1 MKVMLLSYMDNLG
14 AGNAANK
21 IYQMLIKKNIN
32 AELYVKKKNLKN
44 SKTFI
49 LKNIRK
55 KIHELS
61 FDTFNYI
68 SNKLVNNRFY
78 FSDYRSLSWGSSPYP
93 DLINNSNF
101 DIVQLHWINNFLSIK
116 DIGRINKPL
125 VWRFSD
131 MWPIL
136 GAKHYLGKK
145 ENKDKFSFSN
155 YLEKKNI
162 KQKEKYW
169 KNKINIISPS
179 NWLKSQIKLNYITHD
194 WPTTVIYTPI
204 NTDIF
209 FPLDRSKI
217 RAQYNILNHQRV
229 LIFGADNLFDERKGL
244 NKLID
249 IFKNKIIDQK
259 NEYVLFTFGKGI
271 FKEKKINNLNI
282 INFGFLKN
290 KVEINKL
297 FNAADV
303 LILPSKIDNLPQ
315 IGLEAQTSGLPI
327 ITFRNSGLE
336 ELIEENETG
345 LFSKKEDSIS
355 LSNEI
360 YNYFNNSNQNIS
372 KFRINSRDRSLSQ
385 WSEEVVYK
393 KYIDLYSNILN
404 REN

>member
-1 MKVMLLSYMDNLG
+1 M
-14 AGNAANK
+14 
-21 IYQMLIKKNIN
+21 
-32 AELYVKKKNLKN
+32 
-44 SKTFI
+44 
-49 LKNIRK
+49 
-55 KIHELS
+55 
-61 FDTFNYI
+61 
-68 SNKLVNNRFY
+68 
-78 FSDYRSLSWGSSPYP
+78 
-93 DLINNSNF
+93 
-101 DIVQLHWINNFLSIK
+101 
-116 DIGRINKPL
+116 
-125 VWRFSD
+125 
-131 MWPIL
+131 
-136 GAKHYLGKK
+136 
-145 ENKDKFSFSN
+145 
-155 YLEKKNI
+155 
-162 KQKEKYW
+162 
-169 KNKINIISPS
+169 
-179 NWLKSQIKLNYITHD
+179 
-194 WPTTVIYTPI
+194 
-204 NTDIF
+204 
-209 FPLDRSKI
+209 
-217 RAQYNILNHQRV
+217 
-229 LIFGADNLFDERKGL
+229 
-244 NKLID
+244 ID